1 MYSYPLQLPID
12 AFHWTLAIVPLVLLL
27 ILLVGLQWQ
36 APEAGPIG
44 MFVAAGIAL
53 VAFQTP
59 WEGLAI
65 ATAKGIWDAIF
76 ILYVVWPALLLYHVI
91 KRGGGFVAL
100 EEGIQ
105 RFSDNDLFLV
115 LAFGWVFASFLQGI
129 AGFGTP
135 IAVVAPLLLVIG
147 VRPIYAVAIPL
158 IGHAWANMFGTLAV
172 AWLATLQVIPLE
184 PLLATTVETAILLW
198 IPSLLAGVAIA
209 WLFGRAQ
216 AVWYAMPLILV
227 IAAIHGG
234 VQLGLMFWDPILSA
248 FLASTVA
255 LLALYPLSRLERYDQ
270 PLEGLENRPAMKTDG
285 VGTNADGP
293 GHNSPETDDDTTATA
308 NDAKNADEET
318 EAVEDEAEE
327 KTDLEP
333 AMSFTMSLLP
343 YIVLTVVA
351 IGVLV
356 IGPLEAFLEQLELG
370 PPFPETETGYGLET
384 EAEDAYNPFAP
395 LTHPGT
401 FLFVSVFAGWA
412 VYRARGYYGE
422 WADRKDDVE
431 DIWDGLADDAVP
443 ASLAIIAFLVMAQ
456 VMDHAGQIEV
466 LAFGLAGALPPTV
479 YAFAS
484 GWIGF
489 TGAFMTSSNTSS
501 NILLAPLQQ
510 QAVEAMEG
518 LSESSII
525 AGQSA
530 GGAVGNAIA
539 PANVVLGTGAAGIV
553 GQEGDVLRI
562 TIPVMVLL
570 GLLTVVLNGLALLG
584 GG

>member
-1 MYSYPLQLPID
+1 MYPLQVPID
-12 AFHWTLAIVPLVLLL
+12 GFHWALAIVPLVLLL

-44 MFVAAGIAL
+44 MFVAAAIAL
-53 VAFQTP
+53 IAFQTP

-65 ATAKGIWDAIF
+65 ASAKGIWDAIF

-147 VRPIYAVAIPL
+147 VRPVYAVAIPL

-184 PLLATTVETAILLW
+184 AELATTVETAILLI
-198 IPSLLAGVAIA
+198 IPAVVAGVAIA
-209 WLFGRAQ
+209 WLFGRMP
-216 AVWYAMPLILV
+216 AVRYALPMILV
-227 IAAIHGG
+227 ISTLHAGI
-234 VQLGLMFWDPILSA
+234 QLGLMFWDPILSTV
-248 FLASTVA
+248 LAGTVA
-255 LLALYPLSRLERYDQ
+255 LVALYPLSRWERYDQ
-270 PLEGLENRPAMKTDG
+270 PLEGIDERPAMDDG
-285 VGTNADGP
+285 GEGA
-293 GHNSPETDDDTTATA
+293 
-308 NDAKNADEET
+308 
-318 EAVEDEAEE
+318 EAVEDEESDDAVQEE
-327 KTDLEP
+327 HEEREETPEP
-333 AMSFTMSLLP
+333 TMSFTMSLLP
-343 YIVLTVVA
+343 YIALTVVA
-351 IGVLV
+351 LAVLV
-356 IGPLEAFLEQLELG
+356 IPQLEALLEQLEIG
-370 PPFPETETGYGLET
+370 PPFPATETGYGLET

-401 FLFVSVFAGWA
+401 FLFVSVIVGYL
-412 VYRARGYYGE
+412 VYRARGYYSE
-422 WADRKDDVE
+422 WADREDDVE
-431 DIWDGLADDAVP
+431 GIWDGLADDAVP

-466 LAFGLAGALPPTV
+466 LAFGLAGVLPPTV

-489 TGAFMTSSNTSS
+489 TGSFMTSSNTSS
-501 NILLAPLQQ
+501 NILFAPLQQ

-518 LSESSII
+518 LSEATII

-553 GQEGDVLRI
+553 GKEGEVLRI
-562 TIPVMVLL
+562 TIPWAILVMVLV
-570 GLLTVVLNGLALLG
+570 GLLTIVLNGMALVG

>member
-1 MYSYPLQLPID
+1 MIPLQAPVD
-12 AFHWTLAIVPLVLLL
+12 AVHWSLAIIPLLVLLV
-27 ILLVGLQWQ
+27 LLVGLQWQ
-36 APEAGPIG
+36 APEAGPLG
-44 MFVAAGIAL
+44 MFIAAAIAL
-53 VAFQTP
+53 IAFQTP

-65 ATAKGIWDAIF
+65 AAARGVWDAIF

-91 KRGGGFVAL
+91 KRGGGFAAL
-100 EEGIQ
+100 EGGIQ
-105 RFSDNDLFLV
+105 RFSDNELFLV

-147 VRPIYAVAIPL
+147 VKPVYAVAIPL

-184 PLLATTVETAILLW
+184 SEFVTTVETAILLW
-198 IPSLLAGVAIA
+198 IPSFLAGIAIA
-209 WLFGRAQ
+209 WLYGQ
-216 AVWYAMPLILV
+216 KSAVMHALPMILV
-227 IAAIHGG
+227 IAALHGG
-234 VQLGLMFWDPILSA
+234 VQLGVMFWDPVLSA
-248 FLASTVA
+248 FIASTVA
-255 LLALYPLSRLERYDQ
+255 LLALYPLSRWDRYDQ
-270 PLEGLENRPAMKTDG
+270 SFEEIDERPAM
-285 VGTNADGP
+285 
-293 GHNSPETDDDTTATA
+293 
-308 NDAKNADEET
+308 EET
-318 EAVEDEAEE
+318 GDSRDETEETGDEAEE
-327 KTDLEP
+327 ASDEAEEAEP
-333 AMSFTMSLLP
+333 VMSFAMSLLP

-351 IGVLV
+351 IGTLI
-356 IGPLEAFLEQLELG
+356 IGPLEAFLEQFEIG
-370 PPFPETETGYGLET
+370 PPFPAVETGYGLET
-384 EAEDAYNPFAP
+384 EGEDAYNPFAP

-401 FLFVSVFAGWA
+401 FLFVSVFVGWL
-412 VYRARGYYGE
+412 VYRAGGYYDD
-422 WADRKDDVE
+422 WQDRKDDVE
-431 DIWDGLADDAVP
+431 GIWDGLAADAVP

-456 VMDHAGQIEV
+456 LMELSGQIEV
-466 LAFGLAGALPPTV
+466 LAFGLAGVLPPTV

-501 NILLAPLQQ
+501 NILFAPLQQ

-518 LSESSII
+518 LSEASVI

-553 GQEGDVLRI
+553 GKEGEVLRI
-562 TIPVMVLL
+562 TIPWAILVMVLI
-570 GLLTVVLNGLALLG
+570 GLLTVVLNGLTLIG